1 MAQTLFE
8 GLRDVETAQD
18 QLIPEQ
24 VVQNQI
30 DLLTAN
36 KYPWTLFT
44 RSAKKKKAVGDN
56 TFYIYQDLLVKAHTT
71 LASTAAVSATTWNLA
86 AGTGPYVAG
95 WDILWNR
102 TRNVFVHVQSV
113 TTDAATVVANFDSGT
128 DTQGEAGDEI
138 LILGNATQEGG
149 GVPQARSTQETKRT
163 NYPQDIMT
171 PFEFTDQAQNSDSHF
186 NQKDEAYQL
195 VKDAIHHQRKIERV
209 IKFNG
214 LPTLKTPSGTYE
226 DPLRSASWKVGYTM
240 GFFAGFMNAYADSD
254 HIQTEASLTESEF
267 IEILPYVFFAEYE
280 GQNKKKIA
288 LICGASLL
296 SGITRWNIG
305 RGRFTNETSD
315 KPKTLGLNFTKWDS
329 PFGRIDIIVDH
340 EMDSSVAGNENWA
353 AFIDRSRIGYV
364 PYRNLDTHIK
374 RNVTRERATI
384 KREIGYFRT
393 FMGTHFT
400 QENSHL
406 WLKFSDVA

>member
-1 MAQTLFE
+1 VAQTIIE
-8 GLRDVETAQD
+8 GLRDVETAQA

-24 VVQNQI
+24 VVQNKI

-36 KYPWTLFT
+36 KTPWTLFT

-56 TFYIYQDLLVKAHTT
+56 TFYIYQDLLVKAHT
-71 LASTAAVSATTWNLA
+71 LLTAQVAVSATTWNVTT
-86 AGTGPYVAG
+86 GTGAYIAG

-102 TRNVFVHVQSV
+102 TRNVFVHVQSIS
-113 TTDAATVVANFDSGT
+113 TDAVTVVANYDSGT
-128 DTQGEAGDEI
+128 DTQGEIGDEI

-149 GVPQARSTQETKRT
+149 GVPQARTVQETKRT

-171 PFEFTDQAQNSDSHF
+171 AFEFTDQATHSDSHF
-186 NQKDEAYQL
+186 TQKDEAYQMM
-195 VKDAIHHQRKIERV
+195 KFAIDHQRKIERV

-214 LPTLKTPSGTYE
+214 LPALTDAGGTYE
-226 DPLRSASWKVGYTM
+226 DPLRSGTYKVGYTM
-240 GFFAGFMNAYADSD
+240 GFFGGFMNAYADSD
-254 HIQTEASLTESEF
+254 HIQTEASLTENEF
-267 IEILPYVFFAEYE
+267 IDILPYVFFAEYE
-280 GQNKKKIA
+280 GQNKKQIA
-288 LICGASLL
+288 LICGPSLL

-305 RGRFTNETSD
+305 RGRFTMETSS
-315 KPKTLGLNFTKWDS
+315 KPKTLGLKFTKWDS

-353 AFIDRSRIGYV
+353 AFIDRSRMGYV
-364 PYRNLDTHIK
+364 PYQNLDTHIK

-406 WLKFSDVA
+406 WLKYSNVA